1 MAELV
6 ELDAQPD
13 QVLESIRVHLA
24 GHDRGHRRAV
34 RPGPQQRR
42 PQRCFR
48 HRGHR
53 LGLGPRRAS
62 GAILGPSGRRL
73 ARRSK
78 AAAGHSCAV
87 IEAEECGLVE
97 VLRREFEPTPQ
108 AFSSALTFCDM
119 TTSPGGKPVIVD
131 WRLAEIHRRYGSGHL
146 VSRSIHRAT
155 PMILDAVDEVQ
166 AKSSQNC
173 LGPLRSWGTQ
183 ESDCED
189 RSQQRTPGG
198 LDAL

>member
-1 MAELV
+1 MGQ
-6 ELDAQPD
+6 DT
-13 QVLESIRVHLA
+13 
-24 GHDRGHRRAV
+24 
-34 RPGPQQRR
+34 GPQQCR

-48 HRGHR
+48 HRGPHR
-53 LGLGPRRAS
+53 LGLAPRRAS
-62 GAILGPSGRRL
+62 GVILRPSGRRL
-73 ARRSK
+73 ARRSQ

-87 IEAEECGLVE
+87 IEAEERGLVE
-97 VLRREFEPTPQ
+97 VLRCEFEPTPQ

-119 TTSPGGKPVIVD
+119 TTSPGGEPVIVD

-173 LGPLRSWGTQ
+173 LGPLRSWGGMQ

-189 RSQQRTPGG
+189 RSQQRTPGTAA
-198 LDAL
+198 ALGAVSWAKGPAWLM